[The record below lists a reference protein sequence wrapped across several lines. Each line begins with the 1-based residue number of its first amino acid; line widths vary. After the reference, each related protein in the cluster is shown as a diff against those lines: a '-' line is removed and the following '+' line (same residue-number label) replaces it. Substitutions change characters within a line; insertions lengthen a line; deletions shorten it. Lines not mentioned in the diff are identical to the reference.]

1 VVAAFHQRPMLDA
14 DSVVNKVLGAT
25 EVAAESHQFYFR
37 SLNRIISRVQSTHMA
52 EIIMTQQR

>member
-1 VVAAFHQRPMLDA
+1 MLDA